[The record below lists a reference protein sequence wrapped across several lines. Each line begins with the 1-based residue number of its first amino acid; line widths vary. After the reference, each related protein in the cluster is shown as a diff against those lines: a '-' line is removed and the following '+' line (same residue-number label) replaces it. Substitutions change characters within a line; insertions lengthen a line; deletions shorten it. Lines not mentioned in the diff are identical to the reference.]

1 MGGIMR
7 HLGYT
12 PSPSETSSNAVTQ
25 TKDSILL
32 KYKQTNKQTNKHT
45 HTLTERNL
53 NWEEE
58 EEEEVSGRRSSYS

>member
-25 TKDSILL
+25 TKDSILHEV
-32 KYKQTNKQTNKHT
+32 QTNKHT

-58 EEEEVSGRRSSYS
+58 EEEGEEEVSGRRSSYS